1 MRITCII
8 RCISRIHLAFLLK
21 RHANSLFSILY
32 VAPLLLSA
40 DFTPAGAQIGVSAQ
54 PSALDL
60 GVQLWTTPSLVA
72 RLNQSPPPLTHD
84 EGSGGSAL
92 PLVESMLTTLCASLE
107 GPGGLETRAELPQA
121 WTKQGA
127 AARGQEVVDVG
138 KHWEQPFFT
147 FQRINA
153 QVRSRIH
160 GKYTRHKNG
169 SLICIVHTPTHDC
182 AVPHSAYHIYLLF
195 LYLAFSFCC

>member
-1 MRITCII
+1 MWRISSIDQNL
-8 RCISRIHLAFLLK
+8 SFEPSNHLPLFNSNRRASPFLGCL
-21 RHANSLFSILY
+21 HAGRL
-32 VAPLLLSA
+32 
-40 DFTPAGAQIGVSAQ
+40 AQIGVSAQ

-72 RLNQSPPPLTHD
+72 RLNQSPSPLKHD

-92 PLVESMLTTLCASLE
+92 PLMESMLTALCASLE

-121 WTKQGA
+121 WMKQGA

-153 QVRSRIH
+153 QV
-160 GKYTRHKNG
+160 
-169 SLICIVHTPTHDC
+169 
-182 AVPHSAYHIYLLF
+182 
-195 LYLAFSFCC
+195 